1 MENKTKYILDIAKK
15 RVGLKPVGPDH
26 ISQHAKKQLKDT
38 EINNPE
44 NHNYRKMAAL
54 DFLEN
59 ELKVTTA
66 TIISSKLS
74 NTSPILWIEVQS
86 EEMAE
91 HIQKQSSL
99 FKREARAIMYP
110 PPEFFRTI
118 KSVEN
123 NCKEEKKKNVDLRYI
138 VKLGQDNIELWTK
151 QLREQQYTQQSLTV
165 FGEIEEPNIERIITT
180 PHF

>member
-1 MENKTKYILDIAKK
+1 
-15 RVGLKPVGPDH
+15 
-26 ISQHAKKQLKDT
+26 
-38 EINNPE
+38 
-44 NHNYRKMAAL
+44 MAAL

-123 NCKEEKKKNVDLRYI
+123 NCIEEKKKNVDLRYI

-151 QLREQQYTQQSLTV
+151 QLRKQRYTQQSLTV
-165 FGEIEEPNIERIITT
+165 FGDIEEPNIERIITT
-180 PHF
+180 PNFGQSPPKGRETTLNLNHNLKQPQTTLKRLMDNTESEATS